1 MLGSLWM
8 LVSRIRGW
16 LWGRSADEDFTRE
29 LQSHLEMLTQEN
41 VRRGMAPEEARRAA
55 RVRLGGTT
63 QISEKHR
70 EMQTLPLLETFV
82 QDIRYGLRTLRKSPG
97 FTSVA
102 VLTLA
107 LGIGANSA
115 IFSVFDSVMLESL
128 PVQRPQELRKIREE
142 ARTRTSGR
150 FSYLEFQR
158 LRDGAHL
165 SGGIAAM
172 SRVVNVDLRVD
183 GEQQQ
188 ELATMQLVSGE
199 YFPVLGVYPEW
210 GRMLTPD
217 DNRTIDGHPVA
228 VISGSYWQRRFGG
241 SMNVVGQGIT
251 VNGAHLTIVGVGSR
265 KFTGV
270 WMEEP
275 VDVWVPL
282 MMQSDVRY
290 AQHYSAGSGDDTK
303 PWIPQEGIRWLDI
316 ILRAKPGAAATMV
329 AASVNSVYQQW
340 VARKAENIGDSE
352 ERKLFLQRK
361 LVLDPFRRGSS
372 TVRREFGGPLFVLMG
387 MVGLVL
393 LIACAN
399 IANLLLARGEA
410 RQREIAVRL
419 SIGAGRFR
427 LIRQLLVE
435 SLLLSGMGAA
445 LGLLVAQWSSALLVR
460 MASGIGGGPP
470 PIRAGVDAPVL
481 LFTAGLA
488 VATGILFGLA
498 PAFRM
503 TRVELSAALKA
514 RAFQVHGNSRIS
526 LTKMLVASQVALS
539 LLLVVGAGL
548 FGQSLRNLMHVDSGF
563 DRQHLLTV
571 RIDPK
576 SAGYSTAEL
585 ADIYHRLVE
594 RVEPVPGVRSVAV
607 AGCGLSDQC
616 YNFEDGLQITG
627 YQAQTEEQILVQ
639 GNIVGPKYF
648 STVGM
653 QLLEGRDFSELDTE
667 KSPIVA
673 IVNEAFARRYFAGR
687 SAIDQRF
694 GSGKF
699 DRQIIGVVRDAR
711 VSSVQE
717 APVPM
722 AYYFL
727 GQGIQPAEAI
737 EVRTA
742 ADPTWS
748 AREVRKAVA
757 EVDPNL
763 PIRSVTTLSD
773 QVIDNLREE
782 RLVAFLT
789 FAFGG
794 LALGLACFGLY
805 GVMSYAVAR
814 RTSELGIRVALG
826 ASARQ
831 LLCGVLLESLALV
844 GLGVAV
850 GLPAVFAASRF
861 VSGMLYGLSGN
872 DPLIISGSTLI
883 LLAVAAL
890 AAFIPARRAMR
901 VDPMV
906 ALRYE

>member
-1 MLGSLWM
+1 
-8 LVSRIRGW
+8 
-16 LWGRSADEDFTRE
+16 
-29 LQSHLEMLTQEN
+29 LEMLTQEN

-55 RVRLGGTT
+55 RVRLGGKT
-63 QISEKHR
+63 QISERHR
-70 EMQTLPLLETFV
+70 EMQTLPLLESFG
-82 QDIRYGLRTLRKSPG
+82 QDIRYGLRTLQKSPG
-97 FTSVA
+97 FTSIA

-115 IFSVFDSVMLESL
+115 IFSVFDSVLLESL
-128 PVQRPQELRKIREE
+128 PVKKPWELQKIREE

-150 FSYLEFQR
+150 FSYIEFQR
-158 LRDGAHL
+158 LRDAAQIPN
-165 SGGIAAM
+165 GIAAM

-183 GEQQQ
+183 GEREQ
-188 ELATMQLVSGE
+188 ELAKMQLVSGE
-199 YFPVLGVYPEW
+199 YFPVLGVYPAL
-210 GRMLTPD
+210 GRMLTPE
-217 DNRTIDGHPVA
+217 DNRTLDGHPVA

-241 SMNVVGQGIT
+241 SANVVGQGIT
-251 VNGAHLTIVGVGSR
+251 LNGAHFTIVGVGPR
-265 KFTGV
+265 KFTGD
-270 WMEEP
+270 WLQEP
-275 VDVWVPL
+275 VDVWAPL

-290 AQHYSAGSGDDTK
+290 AQHYSASKGDDTK

-316 ILRAKPGAAATMV
+316 ILRAKPGAETMMAT
-329 AASVNSVYQQW
+329 ASVNSVYQQW
-340 VARKAENIGDSE
+340 VARKAETIGDPE

-372 TVRREFGGPLFVLMG
+372 YARREFGGQLFVLMG

-435 SLLLSGMGAA
+435 SLLLSAMGAA
-445 LGLLVAQWSSALLVR
+445 LGLLVAQWGSALLVR
-460 MASGIGGGPP
+460 MATGIGGGPP
-470 PIRAGVDAPVL
+470 PIRAGVDGPVL
-481 LFTAGLA
+481 LFTTGLA

-498 PAFRM
+498 PASRM
-503 TRVELSAALKA
+503 TRVELSAVLKA
-514 RAFQVHGNSRIS
+514 GSFHVHGNSRIGF
-526 LTKMLVASQVALS
+526 TKMLVASQVALS
-539 LLLVVGAGL
+539 LVLVVGAGL
-548 FGQSLRNLMHVDSGF
+548 FGRSLRNLMQVDSGF

-576 SAGYSTAEL
+576 SAGYSKAEL
-585 ADIYHRLVE
+585 GDIFHRLVE
-594 RVEPVPGVRSVAV
+594 RVEAVPGVRSA
-607 AGCGLSDQC
+607 AIAECGLSDEC
-616 YNFEDGLQITG
+616 YSFEDGLQIEG
-627 YQAQTEEQILVQ
+627 YETHPGEQMLVQ
-639 GNIVGPKYF
+639 QNIVGLKYF

-653 QLLEGRDFSELDTE
+653 QLVQGRDFSELDTE
-667 KSPIVA
+667 KTPIVA
-673 IVNEAFARRYFAGR
+673 IVNEALVRRYFAGR
-687 SAIDQRF
+687 SAVGQRF

-727 GQGIQPAEAI
+727 GQGIPPAEAI

-742 ADPTWS
+742 GDPQWS
-748 AREVRKAVA
+748 AAEVRKATA

-763 PIRSVTTLSD
+763 PIRSVTTLSE
-773 QVIDNLREE
+773 QVTGNLTLE

-789 FAFGG
+789 SAFGG

-831 LLCGVLLESLALV
+831 LLWGVLVESLVLV

-850 GLPAVFAASRF
+850 GLPAIFSASRF
-861 VSGMLYGLSGN
+861 VSGMLYGLSAN
-872 DPLIISGSTLI
+872 DPLTISGSILI
-883 LLAVAAL
+883 LLAVATL
-890 AAFIPARRAMR
+890 AALIPARRAMR

>member
-1 MLGSLWM
+1 MMGWLWM

-16 LWGRSADEDFTRE
+16 LWGRSANEDFARE
-29 LQSHLEMLTQEN
+29 LASHLEMLTQEN

-55 RVRLGGTT
+55 RVRLGGMT
-63 QISEKHR
+63 QIGEQHR
-70 EMQTLPLLETFV
+70 EMQTVPFLETLA

-115 IFSVFDSVMLESL
+115 IFSVFDGVMLASL
-128 PVQRPQELRKIREE
+128 PVERPQELQKIREE

-158 LRDGAHL
+158 LRDGTHV
-165 SGGIAAM
+165 SGGMAAM
-172 SRVVNVDLRVD
+172 SRVVDADLRVD
-183 GEQQQ
+183 GEREQ
-188 ELATMQLVSGE
+188 ELAKMQLVSGE
-199 YFPVLGVYPEW
+199 YFVVLGVYPAL

-217 DNRTIDGHPVA
+217 DDLTMDGHPVA
-228 VISGSYWQRRFGG
+228 VISSSYWQRRFGG
-241 SMNVVGQGIT
+241 AMDVVGKGIT
-251 VNGAHLTIVGVGSR
+251 LNGAHLTIVGVGPR

-282 MMQSDVRY
+282 MMQTDVRY
-290 AQHYSAGSGDDTK
+290 AQHYSASGDDTK

-316 ILRAKPGAAATMV
+316 ILRAKPGEEATTA

-340 VARKAENIGDSE
+340 VARKAETIGDSE

-361 LVLDPFRRGSS
+361 LVLDPFSRGSS
-372 TVRREFGGPLFVLMG
+372 SVRREFGGPLFVLMG

-435 SLLLSGMGAA
+435 SLLLSGMAAA
-445 LGLLVAQWSSALLVR
+445 LGLLVAQWSSGLLVR
-460 MASGIGGGPP
+460 LASGIGGGPP
-470 PIRAGVDAPVL
+470 PIRAGLDAPVL
-481 LFTAGLA
+481 LFTSGLA

-498 PAFRM
+498 PALRM

-548 FGQSLRNLMHVDSGF
+548 FGRSLRNLMHVDSGF

-571 RIDPK
+571 RIDTK
-576 SAGYSTAEL
+576 SAGYSKAEL
-585 ADIYHRLVE
+585 STIYQRLVE
-594 RVEPVPGVRSVAV
+594 RVETVPGVRSVAI
-607 AGCGLSDQC
+607 AACGLSDQC
-616 YNFEDGLQITG
+616 YNFEDGLQIEG
-627 YQAQTEEQILVQ
+627 YEAHAGEQILVQ

-653 QLLEGRDFSELDTE
+653 QLVEGRDFSELDTE
-667 KSPIVA
+667 KTPIVA
-673 IVNEAFARRYFAGR
+673 IVNEALVGRYFAGR
-687 SAIDQRF
+687 SAVGQRF
-694 GSGKF
+694 GSGKY
-699 DRQIIGVVRDAR
+699 DRQIIGVVRDSR
-711 VSSVQE
+711 VSSIQE

-727 GQGIQPAEAI
+727 GQGIPPTEAI
-737 EVRTA
+737 EVRTV
-742 ADPTWS
+742 ADPHWS
-748 AREVRKAVA
+748 EAEVRKAAA

-763 PIRSVTTLSD
+763 PIRSVMAVSD
-773 QVIDNLREE
+773 QVRDNLTEE

-789 FAFGG
+789 SAFGG

-814 RTSELGIRVALG
+814 RTSELGIRIALG

-831 LLCGVLLESLALV
+831 LLWGVLLESLALV

-861 VSGMLYGLSGN
+861 LSRMLYGLSPN
-872 DPLIISGSTLI
+872 DPLTISGATLI
-883 LLAVAAL
+883 LVAVAVL

>member
-1 MLGSLWM
+1 MLWARRFWLKLQGLFRRNRNAHRLDDEIQFHLEQQIAENRAGGMSPQEARYAAMRAFGNPTALKEETRGAW
-8 LVSRIRGW
+8 GW
-16 LWGRSADEDFTRE
+16 LW
-29 LQSHLEMLTQEN
+29 LENL
-41 VRRGMAPEEARRAA
+41 A
-55 RVRLGGTT
+55 
-63 QISEKHR
+63 
-70 EMQTLPLLETFV
+70 
-82 QDIRYGLRTLRKSPG
+82 QDLRYGLRTLRKSPG

-107 LGIGANSA
+107 LGVGANSA
-115 IFSVFDSVMLESL
+115 IFSVFDNVMLKSL
-128 PVQRPQELRKIREE
+128 PVERPQELRRIREE
-142 ARTRTSGR
+142 ARTRTAGR

-158 LRDGAHL
+158 LRDGSHL
-165 SGGIAAM
+165 SGGMAAM

-183 GEQQQ
+183 SERQQD
-188 ELATMQLVSGE
+188 LAKMQLVSGE
-199 YFPVLGVYPEW
+199 YFPVLGVYPVL

-217 DNRTIDGHPVA
+217 DNRKMDGHPVA
-228 VISGSYWQRRFGG
+228 VISGGYWQRRFGG
-241 SMNVVGQGIT
+241 AINVVGQEIT
-251 VNGAHLTIVGVGSR
+251 LNGAHFTIVGVGPR

-290 AQHYSAGSGDDTK
+290 AQHYSASGGDDTK

-316 ILRAKPGAAATMV
+316 VLRAKPGTEATAAE
-329 AASVNSVYQQW
+329 ASVNSVYEQW
-340 VARKAENIGDSE
+340 VAQKAEAIGDLK

-361 LVLDPFRRGSS
+361 LVLDPYRQGSS
-372 TVRREFGGPLFVLMG
+372 SVRREFGGPLFVLMG

-427 LIRQLLVE
+427 LIRQFLVE
-435 SLLLSGMGAA
+435 SVLLSGMGAA
-445 LGLLVAQWSSALLVR
+445 LGLLVAQWGSALLVR

-470 PIRAGVDAPVL
+470 PIRAGVDARVL
-481 LFTAGLA
+481 VFTSGLA

-514 RAFQVHGNSRIS
+514 GSLHLHGNSRVGF
-526 LTKMLVASQVALS
+526 TKTLVASQVALS

-548 FGQSLRNLMHVDSGF
+548 FGRSLRNLMHVDSGF

-571 RIDPK
+571 QIDPQ
-576 SAGYSTAEL
+576 SAGYSKAEL
-585 ADIYHRLVE
+585 GDIYQRLVE
-594 RVEPVPGVRSVAV
+594 RMETVPGVRSVAI
-607 AGCGLSDQC
+607 AGCGLSDEC
-616 YNFEDGLQITG
+616 YNFEDGLQFSG
-627 YQAQTEEQILVQ
+627 YEAHAGEQVMVQ

-673 IVNEAFARRYFAGR
+673 IVNEALVRRYFTGR
-687 SAIDQRF
+687 NAIGQRF

-717 APVPM
+717 AAVPM

-737 EVRTA
+737 EVRTT
-742 ADPTWS
+742 ADPRWS
-748 AREVRKAVA
+748 EAEVRKAAA

-763 PIRSVTTLSD
+763 PIRSVITLSD
-773 QVIDNLREE
+773 QVSENLIEE

-789 FAFGG
+789 SAFGA

-831 LLCGVLLESLALV
+831 LLRSVLLESLALV

-861 VSGMLYGLSGN
+861 LSGMLYGISAS
-872 DPLIISGSTLI
+872 DPLTISGATLI

-890 AAFIPARRAMR
+890 AASIPARRAMR

>member
-1 MLGSLWM
+1 MGWLRMLI
-8 LVSRIRGW
+8 SRVRGW
-16 LWGRSADEDFTRE
+16 LSRRPADEDFTRE
-29 LQSHLEMLTQEN
+29 LESHLEMLAQEN
-41 VRRGMAPEEARRAA
+41 LLRGMAPDEARRAA
-55 RVRLGGTT
+55 RVRLGGIT
-63 QISEKHR
+63 QISERHR
-70 EMQTLPLLETFV
+70 EMQTLPFLETFV
-82 QDIRYGLRTLRKSPG
+82 QDIRYGLRMLRKNPG
-97 FTSVA
+97 FTSAA

-128 PVQRPQELRKIREE
+128 PVQKPQELQKIREE

-150 FSYLEFQR
+150 FSYTEFQR
-158 LRDGAHL
+158 LRDGAQV
-165 SGGIAAM
+165 SEGMAAM
-172 SRVVNVDLRVD
+172 SRVVDADLRVD
-183 GEQQQ
+183 GERQQ
-188 ELATMQLVSGE
+188 ELAKMQLVSSE
-199 YFPVLGVYPEW
+199 YFPVLGVYPAL
-210 GRMLTPD
+210 GRMLTAD
-217 DNRTIDGHPVA
+217 DNRTMDGHPVA
-228 VISGSYWQRRFGG
+228 VISGSYWQRQFGG
-241 SMNVVGQGIT
+241 AANVVGQGIT
-251 VNGAHLTIVGVGSR
+251 LNGAHLTIVGVGPR

-275 VDVWVPL
+275 VDVWAPL

-316 ILRAKPGAAATMV
+316 ILRAKPGAEATMA

-340 VARKAENIGDSE
+340 VARKAETIGDNE

-361 LVLDPFRRGSS
+361 LVLDPFRQGSS
-372 TVRREFGGPLFVLMG
+372 DVRREFGGPLFVLMG

-460 MASGIGGGPP
+460 LASGIGGGPP

-481 LFTAGLA
+481 FFTAGLA
-488 VATGILFGLA
+488 VAAGILFGLA

-514 RAFQVHGNSRIS
+514 RAFHVHGNSRIS
-526 LTKMLVASQVALS
+526 ITKTLVVSQVALS

-548 FGQSLRNLMHVDSGF
+548 FGRSLRNLMHVDSGF

-571 RIDPK
+571 RIDTK
-576 SAGYSTAEL
+576 SAGYGKAEL
-585 ADIYHRLVE
+585 RDIYQRLVE
-594 RVEPVPGVRSVAV
+594 RVEAVPGVRSVAI
-607 AGCGLSDQC
+607 AMCGLSDQC
-616 YNFEDGLQITG
+616 YSFEDGLQITG
-627 YQAQTEEQILVQ
+627 YEAHPGEQMLVQ
-639 GNIVGPKYF
+639 GNVVGPKYF

-653 QLLEGRDFSELDTE
+653 QLVEGRDFSELDTE
-667 KSPIVA
+667 KTPIVA
-673 IVNEAFARRYFAGR
+673 IVNEAMVRRYFAGR
-687 SAIDQRF
+687 SAIGQRF

-699 DRQIIGVVRDAR
+699 DRQIIGVVRDSR
-711 VSSVQE
+711 VSSIQE

-727 GQGIQPAEAI
+727 GQGIPPAEAI

-742 ADPTWS
+742 ADPRWS
-748 AREVRKAVA
+748 AAEARKAAA

-763 PIRSVTTLSD
+763 PIRSVTTLSE
-773 QVIDNLREE
+773 QVTDNLREE

-814 RTSELGIRVALG
+814 RTSELGMRMALG

-831 LLCGVLLESLALV
+831 LLWSVLLESLALV
-844 GLGVAV
+844 GLGVAA
-850 GLPAVFAASRF
+850 GLPAAFAGSKF
-861 VSGMLYGLSGN
+861 LSGMLYGLSPN
-872 DPLIISGSTLI
+872 DPLTISGATLI
-883 LLAVAAL
+883 LLAVALL

-901 VDPMV
+901 VDPMA